1 MPKAIMVEINPAQ
14 LALALLMMVLLS
26 ALLAMFLGW
35 GWMFWRLATG
45 QTLLPS
51 QPLVSLSP
59 PSWRGGTV
67 FLAFSTYVIMNVLVA
82 GLYARA
88 LGRVPRKSAPAVKP
102 AGESVKQRESAKGEH
117 GSNLADTRSNPV
129 VARKEVAGKI
139 DAKQAH
145 SATDGEKASKPTES
159 DEEDGTFSR
168 TEQMFLVSVIN
179 CLLLVILPMLTR
191 ATSGARLRDLGLS
204 FKGWERQAAV
214 GAVATLIAAPAV
226 YSIQFA
232 SLLIWKANA
241 HPLEKMLRKEFDGL
255 GVADLA
261 VLSAVIL
268 APIVEE
274 FMFRGLFQRWCI
286 DFLTRR
292 ARNRELMPQPADALV
307 PEAAGAVASERET
320 WPEFT
325 AAVITTSQGVRSP
338 TRTGVIVGI
347 TITSL
352 FFAVVHA
359 QQWPAPIPLFV
370 LALIIGFVYHRTGSL
385 IAAIVMHAT
394 FNGFST
400 LAMFVAI
407 LGGHEKDARKA
418 IDGAWNPPAV
428 IVGVERGVCGAVG
441 HQTVWQIWNSNGFL
455 LDEPVSD

>member
-1 MPKAIMVEINPAQ
+1 MVEINPAQ
-14 LALALLMMVLLS
+14 LALALLTTVLLS
-26 ALLAMFLGW
+26 ALLAMFVGW

-45 QTLLPS
+45 QSLLPS

-67 FLAFSTYVIMNVLVA
+67 LLAFSIYVVMNVLVA
-82 GLYARA
+82 GVYARA
-88 LGRVPRKSAPAVKP
+88 LGRVPRKPAPAVKP
-102 AGESVKQRESAKGEH
+102 AGESIKQRESADGEH
-117 GSNLADTRSNPV
+117 GSKPADKRANPV
-129 VARKEVAGKI
+129 VLRKDVAGKI

-145 SATDGEKASKPTES
+145 GTTDGEKAPKPTES

-168 TEQMFLVSVIN
+168 TEQMFLVSLIN
-179 CLLLVILPMLTR
+179 CLLLVVLPILTR

-204 FKGWERQAAV
+204 FKGWERQAAIGV
-214 GAVATLIAAPAV
+214 VATLIAAPAV

-274 FMFRGLFQRWCI
+274 FMFRGLLQRWCI
-286 DFLTRR
+286 DFLSRR
-292 ARNRELMPQPADALV
+292 ARTRELLPQPADALV
-307 PEAAGAVASERET
+307 PVAADGGLASEQKT

-325 AAVITTSQGVRSP
+325 ATVISGSKRVGSP
-338 TRTGVIVGI
+338 TRAAVIAGI

-359 QQWPAPIPLFV
+359 PQWPAPIPLFA
-370 LALIIGFVYHRTGSL
+370 LALIIGSVYHRTGSL
-385 IAAIVMHAT
+385 IAAIFMHAT
-394 FNGFST
+394 FNSFST

-407 LGGHEKDARKA
+407 LGGHEKEARKA
-418 IDGAWNPPAV
+418 IDGAWSSPSVVAAV
-428 IVGVERGVCGAVG
+428 KRGVGGVAA
-441 HQTVWQIWNSNGFL
+441 HQAMWQIWNSNEFL